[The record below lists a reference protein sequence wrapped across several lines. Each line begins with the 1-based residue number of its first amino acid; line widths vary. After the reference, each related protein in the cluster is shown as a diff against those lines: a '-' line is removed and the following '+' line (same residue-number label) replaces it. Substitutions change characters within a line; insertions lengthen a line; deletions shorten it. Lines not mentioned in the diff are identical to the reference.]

1 MLLLS
6 CIKTNITAYLLQV
19 ESSATVFK
27 SQFCW
32 WRLLATIISD
42 QRRVRQIVIGFGL
55 RPTSGESGAEG
66 GEQRLAN
73 RSRSETAR
81 RRAADGSPPRLRS
94 SANAVRDERGF
105 LRRRTGAVE
114 RDTGRPADRE
124 TERKPALVTAGL
136 TKCHKWRN
144 EALHELKSSQVTIC

>member
-1 MLLLS
+1 MS
-6 CIKTNITAYLLQV
+6 
-19 ESSATVFK
+19 
-27 SQFCW
+27 
-32 WRLLATIISD
+32 
-42 QRRVRQIVIGFGL
+42 FGL
-55 RPTSGESGAEG
+55 WSVSGESGAEG
-66 GEQRLAN
+66 GEKCLAN

-114 RDTGRPADRE
+114 RHTRRPADRE
-124 TERKPALVTAGL
+124 TERKPTLVTARL

-144 EALHELKSSQVTIC
+144 EALHESKSSQVTIC